1 MDQYSMI
8 ELKKRIITSLFLLIL
23 LILMYIYNY
32 VLIIAVIIISLI
44 VWIEFFGLIM
54 KIFYKNN
61 LKNKIF
67 RLFFKGTSLIYLC
80 LLSFLIV
87 LIFSNEN
94 IHKFFAIY
102 SLLVAITSDIGGM
115 VFGKFFKGK
124 KLTKISPKK
133 TISGSIGAFVF
144 SILLIFIFNKN
155 FENYVFMKVLFFTV
169 TVSFI
174 SQIGD
179 LFISFLKRKAN
190 VKDTSDILPG
200 HGGFLDRIDGI
211 IFALPFGIFLSKF
224 LF

>member
-1 MDQYSMI
+1 MDQYNMI

-67 RLFFKGTSLIYLC
+67 RLLFKGTSLIYLC

-94 IHKFFAIY
+94 IYKFFAIY
-102 SLLVAITSDIGGM
+102 SLLIAITSDIGGM

>member
-1 MDQYSMI
+1 MI
-8 ELKKRIITSLFLLIL
+8 ELKKRIITSLFLFIL

-32 VLIIAVIIISLI
+32 VLIIALIIISLI

-94 IHKFFAIY
+94 IYKFFAIY

-124 KLTKISPKK
+124 KLAKISPKK

>member
-1 MDQYSMI
+1 MI

-94 IHKFFAIY
+94 IYKFFAIY
-102 SLLVAITSDIGGM
+102 SLLVAITSDTGGM

>member
-1 MDQYSMI
+1 MI

-67 RLFFKGTSLIYLC
+67 RLLFKGTSLIYLC

-115 VFGKFFKGK
+115 AFGKFFKGK

>member
-1 MDQYSMI
+1 MI
-8 ELKKRIITSLFLLIL
+8 KKKKRIITSLFLLIL

-94 IHKFFAIY
+94 IYKFFAIY

>member
-1 MDQYSMI
+1 MI
-8 ELKKRIITSLFLLIL
+8 ELKKRIITSLFLFIL
-23 LILMYIYNY
+23 LILMYVYNY
-32 VLIIAVIIISLI
+32 VLIVAVIIISLI

-67 RLFFKGTSLIYLC
+67 RLFFKGISLIYLC
-80 LLSFLIV
+80 LLSILIV
-87 LIFSNEN
+87 FIFSSEN
-94 IHKFFAIY
+94 VYKFFAIY

-115 VFGKFFKGK
+115 VFGRFFKGK

-144 SILLIFIFNKN
+144 SIFLIFVFNKN

-174 SQIGD
+174 SQVGD

-211 IFALPFGIFLSKF
+211 IFALPLGTFLSKF

>member
-1 MDQYSMI
+1 MI
-8 ELKKRIITSLFLLIL
+8 ELKKRIITSLFLFIL

-94 IHKFFAIY
+94 IYKFFAIY

>member
-1 MDQYSMI
+1 MI
-8 ELKKRIITSLFLLIL
+8 ELKKRIITSLFLFIL
-23 LILMYIYNY
+23 LILMYVYNY
-32 VLIIAVIIISLI
+32 ILIVAVIIISLI

-94 IHKFFAIY
+94 IYKFFAIY

-124 KLTKISPKK
+124 KLAKISPKK

>member
-1 MDQYSMI
+1 MI
-8 ELKKRIITSLFLLIL
+8 ELKKRIITSLFLFIL

-67 RLFFKGTSLIYLC
+67 RLLFKGTSLIYLC

-94 IHKFFAIY
+94 IYKFFAIY

-115 VFGKFFKGK
+115 VFGIFFKGK

>member
-1 MDQYSMI
+1 LDQYNMI
-8 ELKKRIITSLFLLIL
+8 ELKKRIITSLFLFIL

-94 IHKFFAIY
+94 IYKFFAIY

>member
-1 MDQYSMI
+1 MI

-94 IHKFFAIY
+94 IYKFFAIY

-115 VFGKFFKGK
+115 VFGIFFKGK

>member
-1 MDQYSMI
+1 MDQYNMI

-94 IHKFFAIY
+94 IYKFFAIY

>member
-1 MDQYSMI
+1 MI
-8 ELKKRIITSLFLLIL
+8 ELKKRIITSLFLFIL

-61 LKNKIF
+61 LKDKIF
-67 RLFFKGTSLIYLC
+67 RLLFKGTSLIYLC

-94 IHKFFAIY
+94 IYKFFAIY

>member
-94 IHKFFAIY
+94 IYKFFAIY

-115 VFGKFFKGK
+115 AFGKFFKGK

>member
-1 MDQYSMI
+1 MI
-8 ELKKRIITSLFLLIL
+8 ELKKRIITSLFLFIL

-67 RLFFKGTSLIYLC
+67 RLLFKGTSLIYLC

>member
-1 MDQYSMI
+1 MI

-94 IHKFFAIY
+94 IYKFFAIY
-102 SLLVAITSDIGGM
+102 SLLIAITSDIGGM

-155 FENYVFMKVLFFTV
+155 FENHVFMKVLFFTL

>member
-1 MDQYSMI
+1 MI
-8 ELKKRIITSLFLLIL
+8 ELKKRIITSLFLFIL
-23 LILMYIYNY
+23 LILMYVYNY
-32 VLIIAVIIISLI
+32 VLIVAVIIISLI

-80 LLSFLIV
+80 LLSFLIIF
-87 LIFSNEN
+87 IFSSEN
-94 IHKFFAIY
+94 IYKFFAIY

-144 SILLIFIFNKN
+144 SIFLIFVFNKN

-211 IFALPFGIFLSKF
+211 IFALPFGTFLSKF

>member
-1 MDQYSMI
+1 MI

-94 IHKFFAIY
+94 IYKFFAIY

-155 FENYVFMKVLFFTV
+155 FENFVFMKVLFFTV

>member
-1 MDQYSMI
+1 MI
-8 ELKKRIITSLFLLIL
+8 ELKKRIITSFFLFIL
-23 LILMYIYNY
+23 LILMYVYNY
-32 VLIIAVIIISLI
+32 VLIVAVIIISLI
-44 VWIEFFGLIM
+44 VWIEFFGLII

-87 LIFSNEN
+87 FIFLTEN
-94 IHKFFAIY
+94 VYKFFAIY

-115 VFGKFFKGK
+115 VFGKIFKGK

-144 SILLIFIFNKN
+144 SIILIFVFNKN

-211 IFALPFGIFLSKF
+211 IFALPFGTFLSKF

>member
-1 MDQYSMI
+1 
-8 ELKKRIITSLFLLIL
+8 
-23 LILMYIYNY
+23 
-32 VLIIAVIIISLI
+32 
-44 VWIEFFGLIM
+44 
-54 KIFYKNN
+54 FYKNN

-67 RLFFKGTSLIYLC
+67 RLLFKGTSLIYLC

-94 IHKFFAIY
+94 IYKFFAIY

>member
-1 MDQYSMI
+1 MI

-94 IHKFFAIY
+94 IYKFFAIY

-144 SILLIFIFNKN
+144 SILLIFSM
-155 FENYVFMKVLFFTV
+155 MKRF
-169 TVSFI
+169 
-174 SQIGD
+174 
-179 LFISFLKRKAN
+179 
-190 VKDTSDILPG
+190 
-200 HGGFLDRIDGI
+200 
-211 IFALPFGIFLSKF
+211 
-224 LF
+224 

>member
-1 MDQYSMI
+1 MI
-8 ELKKRIITSLFLLIL
+8 ELKKRIITSLFLFIL

-102 SLLVAITSDIGGM
+102 SLLVAITSDTGGM

>member
-1 MDQYSMI
+1 MI
-8 ELKKRIITSLFLLIL
+8 ELKKRIITSLFLFIL

-32 VLIIAVIIISLI
+32 ILIITLIIISLI

-61 LKNKIF
+61 LKNKMF
-67 RLFFKGTSLIYLC
+67 RLFFKGISLIYLF

-87 LIFSNEN
+87 FIFSSEN
-94 IHKFFAIY
+94 VYKFFAIY

-124 KLTKISPKK
+124 KLAKISPKK

>member
-1 MDQYSMI
+1 MI

-94 IHKFFAIY
+94 IYKFFAIY

-115 VFGKFFKGK
+115 AFGKFFKGK

-211 IFALPFGIFLSKF
+211 IFALPFGIFLSKL